1 MLKSPLILFILLQV
15 MDFATT
21 LTVLAMGGQEN
32 NPIVAHFMALGP
44 VSGLF
49 LSKLVITGLAVAGAT
64 LGKNRGLRV
73 ANIVFMG
80 IVAWNVSII
89 ARLAMA

>member
-1 MLKSPLILFILLQV
+1 MLKSPLALFILLQL

-21 LTVLAMGGQEN
+21 LTVLGMGGEEK
-32 NPIVAHFMALGP
+32 NPIVSHFMTVGP
-44 VSGLF
+44 IGGLF
-49 LSKLVITGLAVAGAT
+49 LSKLLITGIAVGGSL
-64 LGKNRGLRV
+64 LGKHRGLRV
-73 ANIVFMG
+73 ANIVFVG

>member
-1 MLKSPLILFILLQV
+1 MLKSPLALFILLQI

-21 LTVLAMGGQEN
+21 LTVLGMGGEEK
-32 NPIVAHFMALGP
+32 NPIVAHFMSVGP
-44 VSGLF
+44 VGGLF
-49 LSKLVITGLAVAGAT
+49 ISKLMITGIAVAGYL
-64 LGKNRGLRV
+64 LGKHRGLRV

>member
-1 MLKSPLILFILLQV
+1 MTI
-15 MDFATT
+15 
-21 LTVLAMGGQEN
+21 
-32 NPIVAHFMALGP
+32 GP
-44 VSGLF
+44 VGGLI
-49 LSKLVITGLAVAGAT
+49 LSKLAVTGIAVAGAA
-64 LGKNRGLRV
+64 LGKNRGLRT